1 LDENHPSNRVLIPRK
16 ITVALLPALEIRG
29 NPIPFP
35 SFFIWATSRGI
46 SLGQIPVF
54 LDRYRGIINKR
65 GEAAAQIPETLL
77 ASGGGDELFYIPFEH
92 VTTSAR
98 LVIVG
103 ITPGPEQIKL
113 AYRTVSSK
121 LKVGLSDD
129 AILHESKKHGA
140 FGGPTMR
147 PKLLQQMRHFGF
159 TRILG
164 IEEEGELW
172 GERADLLHSTSVIP
186 HAAFRKGKMFA
197 GSFDQI
203 LRSHVFRESF
213 ERDFVASL
221 SSLSPDALYVGLGPT
236 PLAALDWCVEQG
248 KIRKEQVL
256 GAFAHPST
264 SGGSQVDV
272 YLGLK
277 KVADLKE
284 KDPVRG
290 RLDFLLPAY
299 ARMKQATDDLNRAV
313 AAAAE

>member
-1 LDENHPSNRVLIPRK
+1 MKQV
-16 ITVALLPALEIRG
+16 
-29 NPIPFP
+29 
-35 SFFIWATSRGI
+35 
-46 SLGQIPVF
+46 PVF
-54 LDRYRGIINKR
+54 LGRFRDVINKR
-65 GEAAAQIPETLL
+65 GEAAAQTPETLL
-77 ASGGGDELFYIPFEH
+77 SSGGGDDLFYIPFEY
-92 VTTSAR
+92 VNPSAR

-121 LKVGLSDD
+121 LKVGLPDD
-129 AILHESKKHGA
+129 AILLEAKKHGA

-159 TRILG
+159 ARILG
-164 IEEEGELW
+164 IEAEEMLW
-172 GERADLLHSTSVIP
+172 AEKADLLHSTSVIP

-197 GSFDQI
+197 GSFSEVT
-203 LRSHVFRESF
+203 RSPIFRESF

-221 SSLSPDALYVGLGPT
+221 SALPSTAQYVGLGPT

-248 KIRKEQVL
+248 VIKSEQVL

-264 SGGSQVDV
+264 SGGSQVDI
-272 YLGLK
+272 YLGLR

-284 KDPVRG
+284 TDPVRR

-299 ARMKQATDDLNRAV
+299 ERMKIATDSLHGSMAT
-313 AAAAE
+313 AAE